1 MAGSILAALE
11 VAEDRG
17 CSEDMVKGK
26 GKGEAEVAE
35 DRGGDMVKG
44 EGKGEGAKGSQP
56 DAKRTRV
63 RPIEDEGNGTMN
75 EGNVA
80 QSEGSDAT
88 PPPAKK
94 ARLLEGLRHDARTVE
109 RITGMRCAEVIEDE
123 DQIEDLELRWIEQ
136 ADTLGTCAVC
146 GCCVDESGGCL
157 RCQIVRLPEANE
169 GSEAAS
175 EAAVEAVVEGAV
187 EAVAEDRHASEGVS
201 AGEPGSE
208 PSHDTPPAEA
218 IDMETLLRAF
228 FEAMDAS
235 PESSICFEPAPWYI

>member
-1 MAGSILAALE
+1 MA
-11 VAEDRG
+11 AETRG
-17 CSEDMVKGK
+17 EDMVKGK
-26 GKGEAEVAE
+26 GKGEAEV
-35 DRGGDMVKG
+35 
-44 EGKGEGAKGSQP
+44 
-56 DAKRTRV
+56 DAKRTMVASRMRRV
-63 RPIEDEGNGTMN
+63 ASRIFEDEGNGTMN

-80 QSEGSDAT
+80 QSEGGDAT

-109 RITGMRCAEVIEDE
+109 RITGMRCAEVNEDE

-146 GCCVDESGGCL
+146 GCCVDEEAGGCL
-157 RCQIVRLPEANE
+157 RCQIVRLPEAYE
-169 GSEAAS
+169 ASEAAS

-187 EAVAEDRHASEGVS
+187 EAASEAVSEAAVEAASEASEGVS

-208 PSHDTPPAEA
+208 FSHDTPLAEA
-218 IDMETLLRAF
+218 ISMETLLRAF

-235 PESSICFEPAPWYI
+235 PESSIC